1 MLSVCGACHGHI
13 QEVSLSILCS
23 GICDKRFHSTCVDL
37 PADVQKYL
45 NLENGLCWKC
55 PNCVRKCFCVDS
67 DNINSFLQDKF
78 NDLVGSLKDTF
89 ALLKTD
95 LLKDFTK
102 QRAAINSD
110 ANTPVKYADII
121 KNKSKP
127 AVIIEPKNID
137 QNSQQ
142 TKSHIASTIKPS
154 DSGIHISQVKTVKRG
169 GILVGCSS
177 TEDNSRF
184 KKIAQEK
191 LAESYI
197 IKEVKGIYP
206 RVKIVGMTEKYSLEE
221 LEDLLDHVIR
231 INSDIFDPNS
241 ICKVLKFW
249 ATKKKS
255 NVYQAILQV
264 DKLSYDRLI
273 SSGGLF
279 VGYDYC
285 CVFDA
290 VELNRCFNCNAFG
303 HSSRVCN
310 KKACCPR
317 CAEEHIVKECTS
329 TNLKCSNC
337 FSSTEKDKNEMDYGH
352 AAWDSRCPTYLKA
365 LEKLKKDILLS

>member
-13 QEVSLSILCS
+13 QGVSLSILCS
-23 GICDKRFHSTCVDL
+23 GICDKRYHLTCVDV
-37 PADVQKYL
+37 PADVHKYL
-45 NLENGLCWKC
+45 EMNVGLCWKC
-55 PNCVRKCFCVDS
+55 PDCMRKCFCVDS
-67 DNINSFLQDKF
+67 ENLNTFLQEKF

-89 ALLKTD
+89 AVLKTD
-95 LLKDFTK
+95 LLNDFTK
-102 QRAAINSD
+102 RSVGNAD
-110 ANTPVKYADII
+110 ASAPVKYADII

-127 AVIIEPKNID
+127 AVIIEPKNVE

-154 DSGIHISQVKTVKRG
+154 ESGIHISQVKTVKRG

-191 LAESYI
+191 LADSYI

-206 RVKIVGMTEKYSLEE
+206 RVKIVGITEKYSSEDLEE
-221 LEDLLDHVIR
+221 ILDHVIR

-241 ICKVLKFW
+241 VCKVLKFW
-249 ATKKKS
+249 PTKKKPD
-255 NVYQAILQV
+255 VYQAILQV
-264 DKLSYDRLI
+264 DKISYDRLI

-285 CVFDA
+285 YTFDA
-290 VELNRCFNCNAFG
+290 VELNRCFNCNSLG
-303 HSSRVCN
+303 HSSYVCTQ
-310 KKACCPR
+310 KICCPR
-317 CAEEHIVKECTS
+317 CSGDHNVKNCTAA
-329 TNLKCSNC
+329 NLKCINC
-337 FSSTEKDKNEMDYGH
+337 VKSAEKDKTTLDTGH
-352 AAWDSRCPTYLKA
+352 AAWDTRCPTYLKA
-365 LEKLKKDILLS
+365 LEKLKRDLLMT